1 MSRGAVDDLLADV
14 ARTRG
19 PALLAYACMLTGD
32 RAAGQD
38 LVQDAFLK
46 VFGRVRLGFAPD
58 LAEAYLRRPI
68 LTLYIDGFRRRRHW
82 QSVQHLF
89 AARDTDAAPEAP
101 VAERMDLHAALA
113 TLSPRQRAVVV
124 LRFYEDLTVAEIAEQ
139 LALAPGTVK
148 RYLHDA
154 TQVLE
159 ARLGPLTAPHD
170 DVAPVGTHPTST
182 ARRG

>member
-1 MSRGAVDDLLADV
+1 VSRGAVDDLLAEV

-19 PALLAYACMLTGD
+19 SALLAYACMLTGD

-58 LAEAYLRRPI
+58 LAEAYLRRTI

-89 AARDTDAAPEAP
+89 AARDDTVPETP

-113 TLSPRQRAVVV
+113 SLSPRQRAVVV
-124 LRFYEDLTVAEIAEQ
+124 LRFYEDLTVPEVAEQ
-139 LALAPGTVK
+139 LELSPGTVK

-170 DVAPVGTHPTST
+170 DVAPVGTRPTST